1 MLSVVGA
8 IEFAA
13 ALHPTAEH
21 TAHTIIPWSDLLAIP
36 ANSPVDKDLLLR
48 ITMEAADSD
57 SQIATAGYG
66 LVPRMSAGPAKPRYS
81 AAALLTIAE
90 GGPGIDSAAVQVANV
105 ALDQTRSMVATGEAT
120 IQEALD
126 MATALYIENAT
137 ANGCIGG

>member
-13 ALHPTAEH
+13 ALHPNAEH
-21 TAHTIIPWSDLLAIP
+21 TARTIIPWSDLLAIP
-36 ANSPVDKDLLLR
+36 ANSPVDTDLLLR

-57 SQIATAGYG
+57 SQIVAAGYG
-66 LVPRMSAGPAKPRYS
+66 LVPRMSAGPAAPLYS
-81 AAALLTIAE
+81 AAALLTIIE

-137 ANGCIGG
+137 ANGYISG